1 MACVDCGGPCQN
13 AYHKSQVVM
22 SLPDRT
28 ETRDFFPLVSACGF
42 AWRVLRRVRREDL
55 VHAVHVYQLVL
66 QPGASL
72 RQPAQQVPCSPQ
84 GCCQLCKGVSKL
96 A

>member
-1 MACVDCGGPCQN
+1 
-13 AYHKSQVVM
+13 M

-28 ETRDFFPLVSACGF
+28 ETREFFPLVSSSGF

-66 QPGASL
+66 QPGAIL
-72 RQPAQQVPCSPQ
+72 QQPPQQVTCPHQ
-84 GCCQLCKGVSKL
+84 GSRSCNIDAGTQ
-96 A
+96 

>member
-1 MACVDCGGPCQN
+1 
-13 AYHKSQVVM
+13 M

-28 ETRDFFPLVSACGF
+28 ETREFFPLVSACGF

-66 QPGASL
+66 QPGAIT
-72 RQPAQQVPCSPQ
+72 RQPPQQVTRSHQ
-84 GCCQLCKGVSKL
+84 CCCYILDVSKRAL
-96 A
+96 QLYAPH

>member
-1 MACVDCGGPCQN
+1 
-13 AYHKSQVVM
+13 M

-66 QPGASL
+66 QPRALL
-72 RQPAQQVPCSPQ
+72 RQPPQQVTFLRTKAGAASAKMCPKRLGRRPH
-84 GCCQLCKGVSKL
+84 
-96 A
+96 